1 MVDGKPVYTDYV
13 LNNQDGKGPLKVLQE
28 VRAQVSGPGVQQDAD
43 YEFQYSNDI
52 AKQGF
57 EMYMRNENTTMPLPI
72 LKYSPK
78 DVKKL
83 EKIMA
88 LVNQT
93 TEEYMQKWILG
104 VSDIDADW
112 DAYINRIQQNGI
124 NEAVELVQKGYNH
137 YNSVK

>member
-1 MVDGKPVYTDYV
+1 MVDGKPVFTDYV
-13 LNNQDGKGPLKVLQE
+13 LKNPDGKGPLKVLQE
-28 VRAQVSGPGVQQDAD
+28 VGAQVSGPGVQQDAE

-57 EMYMRNENTTMPLPI
+57 EMYMKDGNTKRPLPI

-78 DVKKL
+78 DIKEL
-83 EKIMA
+83 DKIMA

-104 VSDIDADW
+104 VSDIDTDW
-112 DAYINRIQQNGI
+112 DTYMNRIQQNGI
-124 NEAVELVQKGYNH
+124 ERAKEIVQQGYNH